1 MMGWLAR
8 LFRFED
14 AEESSRT
21 ESSGELVGQGGVLH
35 RWQIVRGRQ
44 PKVFHIAP
52 RKLEDAMKAADKLL
66 EGRAVFVN
74 LQHIDAASGQR
85 ILDILAGVTYAL
97 RGTCLQVGR
106 RLFWFSPP
114 SIPAEWDEETV
125 KAAAALFT
133 DLNDTTP
140 ESSNDHFAR

>member
-1 MMGWLAR
+1 MGWLAR

-21 ESSGELVGQGGVLH
+21 ESSGEGVGQGGVLH
-35 RWQIVRGRQ
+35 RWQVVWGKQ

-52 RKLEDAMKAADKLL
+52 RKMEDAMKAADKLL

-74 LQHIDAASGQR
+74 LQHIDTAKGQR

-114 SIPAEWDEETV
+114 SVASEWDEETV
-125 KAAAALFT
+125 KAVTALYT
-133 DLNDTTP
+133 DLNDASP
-140 ESSNDHFAR
+140 ESGNDYFAR

>member
-1 MMGWLAR
+1 M
-8 LFRFED
+8 
-14 AEESSRT
+14 
-21 ESSGELVGQGGVLH
+21 LH
-35 RWQIVRGRQ
+35 RWQVVWGKQ

-52 RKLEDAMKAADKLL
+52 RKMEDAMKAADKLL

-74 LQHIDAASGQR
+74 LQHIDTAKGQR

-114 SIPAEWDEETV
+114 SVASEWDEETV
-125 KAAAALFT
+125 KAVTALYT
-133 DLNDTTP
+133 DLNDASP
-140 ESSNDHFAR
+140 ESGNDYFAR